1 MKLEIFFSLIE
12 TVEYNMDIYFYDG
25 LICTSVKIHYN
36 GNTKIINNIVIDTG
50 AVESILSSKAVH
62 EIGIKVTSTDKSAVT
77 RGAGGAKMRYF
88 YKTIDEIEIGNIAFK
103 NIKMDFGNIDPSGE
117 INGLIGLD
125 LLTSLHAVIDIDIPF
140 IYLKKE

>member
-1 MKLEIFFSLIE
+1 
-12 TVEYNMDIYFYDG
+12 MDIYFYDG
-25 LICTSVKIHYN
+25 LICTSLKIQNN
-36 GNTKIINNIVIDTG
+36 GYTKIINNVVIDTG

-62 EIGIKVTSTDKSAVT
+62 EIGIKVTASDQTAVT

-88 YKTIDEIEIGNIAFK
+88 YKTIEAIEVSNVVFN

-125 LLTSLHAVIDIDIPF
+125 LLTSLHAVIDFYYHFQKTYFNLLLTKSISKF
-140 IYLKKE
+140 LYL

>member
-1 MKLEIFFSLIE
+1 ME
-12 TVEYNMDIYFYDG
+12 IYFYDG
-25 LICTSVKIHYN
+25 LICTSLKIQNN
-36 GNTKIINNIVIDTG
+36 GYTKIINNVVIDTG

-62 EIGIKVTSTDKSAVT
+62 EIGIKVTASDETAVT

-88 YKTIDEIEIGNIAFK
+88 YKTIEVSNVVFN
-103 NIKMDFGNIDPSGE
+103 NIKMDFDNIDPSGE

>member
-12 TVEYNMDIYFYDG
+12 TVEY
-25 LICTSVKIHYN
+25 
-36 GNTKIINNIVIDTG
+36 
-50 AVESILSSKAVH
+50 
-62 EIGIKVTSTDKSAVT
+62 
-77 RGAGGAKMRYF
+77 
-88 YKTIDEIEIGNIAFK
+88 
-103 NIKMDFGNIDPSGE
+103 NIDPSGE